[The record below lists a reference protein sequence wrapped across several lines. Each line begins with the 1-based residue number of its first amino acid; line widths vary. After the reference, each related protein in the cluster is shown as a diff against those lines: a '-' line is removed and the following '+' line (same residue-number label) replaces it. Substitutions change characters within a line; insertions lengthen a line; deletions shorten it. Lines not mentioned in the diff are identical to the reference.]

1 MNNTIMPSTPFEKE
15 VVEVLNL
22 MVRHA
27 ESVQRRFAHLEGH
40 VGEIG
45 KRSNQIIVRMPK
57 KHRLLIFAAGVGVG
71 IYLAN
76 KSNGW
81 LEFEKVQTDAP
92 NQPADYTVKTNP
104 NPDV

>member
-57 KHRLLIFAAGVGVG
+57 KHRLLIFAAGVSVG
-71 IYLAN
+71 IYLTCQVN
-76 KSNGW
+76 EWVKN
-81 LEFEKVQTDAP
+81 EDAP